1 MQCRPNPDERTDL
14 IHFILFFLTFDI
26 LDNNIAESVCV
37 ECSYI
42 AAKHLLGIGLHF
54 FCRQLW
60 GTLLLASFDVT
71 IALEIDLTY
80 SYHR

>member
-42 AAKHLLGIGLHF
+42 AAKHLAYWVTFFLPPAVRHFTLGFI
-54 FCRQLW
+54 
-60 GTLLLASFDVT
+60 
-71 IALEIDLTY
+71 
-80 SYHR
+80 